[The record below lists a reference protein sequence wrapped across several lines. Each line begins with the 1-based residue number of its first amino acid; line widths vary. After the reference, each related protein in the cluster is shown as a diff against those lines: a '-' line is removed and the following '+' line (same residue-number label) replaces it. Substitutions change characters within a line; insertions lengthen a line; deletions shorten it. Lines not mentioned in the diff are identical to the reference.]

1 MSEHIAFVTI
11 SVGAALLLLF
21 WSTWSFVLTA
31 CHVLHCHR
39 GVCRAILVILSAN
52 SSSPPALYSVL
63 IISPLSC
70 PHVCCLVSVRMLCS
84 EAQFISLLII
94 LADPVSFCL
103 SCQSGAP
110 VFAILPFRY
119 MPASLGEDS
128 SLPWR
133 FPDRMPVSS
142 QYPLLFISA
151 RIRHSLWIRGSCLL
165 TSRCLSAP
173 LARLK
178 PVCLSRCG
186 SGLFSG
192 SLCHP
197 ADFGTESFCFLFQ

>member
-70 PHVCCLVSVRMLCS
+70 PHVCCLVSVHMLCS

-119 MPASLGEDS
+119 MPASLGVWTALCLGVSLTVCPSLHGIPSYS
-128 SLPWR
+128 SL
-133 FPDRMPVSS
+133 
-142 QYPLLFISA
+142 
-151 RIRHSLWIRGSCLL
+151 
-165 TSRCLSAP
+165 
-173 LARLK
+173 LA
-178 PVCLSRCG
+178 
-186 SGLFSG
+186 SGTPSG
-192 SLCHP
+192 F
-197 ADFGTESFCFLFQ
+197 AAAAY